1 MESNDIKQLID
12 AQELKVTERF
22 NKMAVAF
29 TELRSLLATPVRTY
43 EIKPHSSDVTNEL
56 DAAHSKCLSKLKC
69 VSRQSKGNRSVYA
82 KIEHVAE
89 YANPILAEFGLSVK
103 QLLSYNEHGNDI
115 LITRFSHA
123 SGQWVESRILLK
135 EEQQSQSANQKFGS
149 SITYARRY
157 AFLAILGIGAIDDPT
172 DTIE

>member
-1 MESNDIKQLID
+1 MENNTFQDILTIYDQKT
-12 AQELKVTERF
+12 TERF
-22 NKMAVAF
+22 NKMAAAFAELKSSVAKY
-29 TELRSLLATPVRTY
+29 AVM
-43 EIKPHSSDVTNEL
+43 PHSSEITNEL
-56 DAAHSKCLSKLKC
+56 DAAHSKCLAKLKC
-69 VSRQSKGNRSVYA
+69 VARQSKGNRSIYA

-89 YANPILAEFGLSVK
+89 YANPILSEFGLSIK
-103 QLLSYNEHGNDI
+103 QILSYNEHGHDI